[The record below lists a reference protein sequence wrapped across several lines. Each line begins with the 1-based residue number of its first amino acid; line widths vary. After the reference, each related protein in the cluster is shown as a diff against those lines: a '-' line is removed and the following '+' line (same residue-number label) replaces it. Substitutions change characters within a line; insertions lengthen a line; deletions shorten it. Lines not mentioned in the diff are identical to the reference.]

1 MKQRGSLP
9 TDGAYNNTKLSKDH
23 PTLTE
28 TKMWFHTY
36 CWRFKVQSHSY
47 LLWRNIKANC
57 SQVHLPV
64 VVQARDHEEDARP
77 LGTPGSQAAK
87 PEYDR
92 ALILLKVM
100 VIWENITLETHLNHF
115 DHKEEGEW
123 KRGDNHEE
131 CADCE

>member
-1 MKQRGSLP
+1 M
-9 TDGAYNNTKLSKDH
+9 
-23 PTLTE
+23 E
-28 TKMWFHTY
+28 TH
-36 CWRFKVQSHSY
+36 
-47 LLWRNIKANC
+47 LLGRDFVGLAPH
-57 SQVHLPV
+57 VHLLIDV
-64 VVQARDHEEDARP
+64 NTGDDEEDP
-77 LGTPGSQAAK
+77 GTAGPSCQEAPK

-92 ALILLKVM
+92 AFILLKVM